1 MASCLRRKTNV
12 ILLTSRPM
20 NANVFWMTRMDRG
33 VYGRPPI
40 ERWTLVSGLIITFG
54 IIELS
59 NVNVESM
66 EIKM

>member
-1 MASCLRRKTNV
+1 M
-12 ILLTSRPM
+12 
-20 NANVFWMTRMDRG
+20 G
-33 VYGRPPI
+33 VYGI
-40 ERWTLVSGLIITFG
+40 ERWTLVMGLIITFG